1 MEIKRDSYLNK
12 IIDKMNNGKVKVIT
26 GIRRSGKSYFLFNIF
41 NKYLLSKGV
50 NENNI
55 IKISLDSI
63 KDIALRNPLNLIKHI
78 EQLLPSNS
86 QQCYVLIDEIQYC
99 EIIKNPYIENSK
111 YTISFV
117 DVLLELMKRENV
129 DVYVTGSNS
138 VMLSSEIL
146 TQFRDRSNQI
156 HIHTLSFSEI
166 YHLFENKKEALEHY
180 LFYGGL
186 PGVYNLK
193 NQEEKREYLTNLFD
207 ELYIKDILERKSI
220 LKDKYILE
228 ILLNFISSTIGSLTN
243 PSKLANRFS
252 SEMKIKISSNT
263 VSNYLNY
270 FKESFLISDC
280 KRFNVKG
287 GKIFESP
294 LKYYFTDI
302 GLRNAR
308 LDFNQYEPNHIME
321 NLIYNELKRRGFNIN
336 VGIVEKIIS
345 NGDKRTRKSF
355 EVDFVCQKPNVKYYI
370 QSAYELPTKEKIEQ
384 ETRSLYNID
393 DSFKKIVIT
402 YNNIIP
408 WYDKKGV
415 LYIGLIDFL
424 LDGSYTDSVIFNIV
438 R

>member
-1 MEIKRDSYLNK
+1 
-12 IIDKMNNGKVKVIT
+12 
-26 GIRRSGKSYFLFNIF
+26 
-41 NKYLLSKGV
+41 
-50 NENNI
+50 
-55 IKISLDSI
+55 
-63 KDIALRNPLNLIKHI
+63 
-78 EQLLPSNS
+78 
-86 QQCYVLIDEIQYC
+86 
-99 EIIKNPYIENSK
+99 
-111 YTISFV
+111 
-117 DVLLELMKRENV
+117 
-129 DVYVTGSNS
+129 
-138 VMLSSEIL
+138 
-146 TQFRDRSNQI
+146 
-156 HIHTLSFSEI
+156 
-166 YHLFENKKEALEHY
+166 
-180 LFYGGL
+180 
-186 PGVYNLK
+186 
-193 NQEEKREYLTNLFD
+193 
-207 ELYIKDILERKSI
+207 
-220 LKDKYILE
+220 
-228 ILLNFISSTIGSLTN
+228 
-243 PSKLANRFS
+243 
-252 SEMKIKISSNT
+252 MKIKISSNT

-424 LDGSYTDSVIFNIV
+424 LWWFITQILLFI
-438 R
+438 

>member
-180 LFYGGL
+180 LFL
-186 PGVYNLK
+186 
-193 NQEEKREYLTNLFD
+193 
-207 ELYIKDILERKSI
+207 
-220 LKDKYILE
+220 
-228 ILLNFISSTIGSLTN
+228 
-243 PSKLANRFS
+243 
-252 SEMKIKISSNT
+252 
-263 VSNYLNY
+263 
-270 FKESFLISDC
+270 
-280 KRFNVKG
+280 
-287 GKIFESP
+287 
-294 LKYYFTDI
+294 
-302 GLRNAR
+302 
-308 LDFNQYEPNHIME
+308 
-321 NLIYNELKRRGFNIN
+321 
-336 VGIVEKIIS
+336 
-345 NGDKRTRKSF
+345 
-355 EVDFVCQKPNVKYYI
+355 
-370 QSAYELPTKEKIEQ
+370 
-384 ETRSLYNID
+384 
-393 DSFKKIVIT
+393 
-402 YNNIIP
+402 
-408 WYDKKGV
+408 
-415 LYIGLIDFL
+415 
-424 LDGSYTDSVIFNIV
+424 
-438 R
+438 